1 LKKLLIYF
9 IIQLLNQMDE
19 TIPQSTPKNNSS
31 KFLIP
36 LAVVIIALGIIAFM
50 ARGGQRT
57 QDADTDTSPETM
69 TSDNSGDTSETT
81 TDDPQSYKDGT
92 YSATGNYV
100 SPGGAEEL
108 DVKITLQNGIITDSE
123 VDSKATRPNSVRFQG
138 LFVSGYKPL
147 IIGKN
152 INDVK
157 LDKVSGSSLAPGG
170 FNDALNEI
178 KQQARS

>member
-1 LKKLLIYF
+1 
-9 IIQLLNQMDE
+9 MDE
-19 TIPQSTPKNNSS
+19 TNPQSTPKNNSS

-57 QDADTDTSPETM
+57 QDADTSPDAM
-69 TSDNSGDTSETT
+69 TSDNSDNTNETA
-81 TDDPQSYKDGT
+81 TDDPQNYKDGT

-138 LFVSGYKPL
+138 LFVSGYKQL
-147 IIGKN
+147 VVGKN